1 MMDQT
6 SRAGRP
12 ARIQAVPLQPVVDP
26 AGWRPEEIAANE
38 DWVYRF
44 TDDAIAEILDTA
56 AAIEASGR
64 ALINVGRDDFPLPK
78 TEPSLTY
85 IYEEL
90 KNGRGFVQM
99 RGLPVAD
106 MGRSRAAIVVW
117 GIGTYFG
124 TALSQNA
131 EGHMLGH
138 VTDLGKDYSDPLVRS
153 YQTKAAM
160 AFHNDACDM
169 VALLCLNTA
178 KSGGASRVGSSIS
191 VYNEMLKRRPDL
203 VADLCNDLF
212 WTLHGEASAGQD
224 PWYKMPVFAIQDGIL
239 SVRGASTHAR
249 KAQDLPGAERWSET
263 RKEAVDLF
271 QRVSQE
277 LAADLPFEQG
287 DLQILNNHVTVHSRR
302 PYEDWDNP
310 AKKRHLFRLWLRND
324 DLRPV
329 ADLVRRNYSG
339 IEVDGFVPNVPME
352 AEQGA

>member
-1 MMDQT
+1 MMDKISQA
-6 SRAGRP
+6 RRP
-12 ARIQAVPLQPVVDP
+12 PRIPAVPLQAIVDP
-26 AGWRPEEIAANE
+26 AGWRPEEITANE

-44 TDDAIAEILDTA
+44 TDDAIAEILDA
-56 AAIEASGR
+56 AAAVEASGK

-78 TEPSLTY
+78 TEASLTD
-85 IYEEL
+85 IYDEL

-106 MGRSRAAIVVW
+106 ISRSRAAIVVW

-124 TALSQNA
+124 SALSQNA

-138 VTDLGKDYSDPLVRS
+138 VKDLGKDYSDPLVRS
-153 YQTKAAM
+153 YQTKVAM

-169 VALLCLNTA
+169 VALLCMNTA
-178 KSGGASRVGSSIS
+178 KSGGASRVSSSIS
-191 VYNEMLKRRPDL
+191 VYNEMLKHRPDL
-203 VADLCNDLF
+203 VADLCDDLY
-212 WTLHGEASAGQD
+212 WTLHGEASPGQD
-224 PWYKMPVFAIQDGIL
+224 PWYKMPVFAIQDGVL

-271 QRVSQE
+271 QKMAEE
-277 LAADLPFEQG
+277 LTADLPFEKG

-302 PYEDWDNP
+302 PYEDWDDP

-329 ADLVRRNYSG
+329 ADLVRRNYRG
-339 IEVDGFVPNVPME
+339 IEIDGFVPRVPME
-352 AEQGA
+352 AEETI

>member
-1 MMDQT
+1 MMDKT
-6 SRAGRP
+6 SRTQRP
-12 ARIQAVPLQPVVDP
+12 ARGEAVLLQPVADP
-26 AGWRPEEIAANE
+26 AGWRPEDITANE

-44 TDDAIAEILDTA
+44 SDDEIAEIQDA
-56 AAIEASGR
+56 AASVEASGR
-64 ALINVGRDDFPLPK
+64 ALTDVGRADFPLPK
-78 TEPSLTY
+78 TAKSLAG
-85 IYEEL
+85 IYDEL

-99 RGLPVAD
+99 RGLPVAA
-106 MGRSRAAIVVW
+106 MSRAGAAVVFW

-124 TALSQNA
+124 AALSQNA

-138 VTDLGKDYSDPLVRS
+138 VKDIGKDYGDPLVRS

-203 VADLCNDLF
+203 AADLCNDLF
-212 WTLHGEASAGQD
+212 WTLHGEASPGRE
-224 PWYKMPVFAIQDGIL
+224 PWYKMPVFAVRDGIL

-249 KAQDLPGAERWSET
+249 KAQDLPGAERWSAT
-263 RKEAVDLF
+263 RKAAVDLF
-271 QRVSQE
+271 QQLSQE
-277 LAADLPFEQG
+277 LAADLPFEPG
-287 DLQILNNHVTVHSRR
+287 DLQILNSHVTVHSRR
-302 PYEDWDNP
+302 PYEDWDDP

-339 IEVDGFVPNVPME
+339 IEIDGFVPNVPMD
-352 AEQGA
+352 AGQAA